1 MTCHCEF
8 LSEEKFP
15 QIAGTFDEAFADYY
29 QKSTRKAETW
39 LFNRAAKNGVEW
51 DYSVGAFDG
60 ERMVGI
66 TLIGISEWMGKL
78 AAFDA
83 GTGIVPDYRG
93 RGLAAEMFQLAV
105 PKLKQRGVTKFLLEV
120 LQVNE
125 PAIKAY
131 QKSGFKITREF
142 DCLGLKKETFSVEAN
157 PKLSVEIKPL
167 RKDRVAQLAPFAD
180 WQPSWE
186 NMFSSIERIPDDVVI
201 NGAFLDGELVG
212 AIGYYP
218 LLNWI
223 VTLVVKPEYR
233 RQGTATY
240 LLKDFVDNFDRDIA
254 QINLV
259 NVDRSDSGMLAF
271 LERMGFES
279 FTSQYEMELEL

>member
-66 TLIGISEWMGKL
+66 TLIGISVWMGKL

-142 DCLGLKKETFSVEAN
+142 DCLGLKKETE
-157 PKLSVEIKPL
+157 EE
-167 RKDRVAQLAPFAD
+167 D
-180 WQPSWE
+180 
-186 NMFSSIERIPDDVVI
+186 
-201 NGAFLDGELVG
+201 
-212 AIGYYP
+212 
-218 LLNWI
+218 
-223 VTLVVKPEYR
+223 
-233 RQGTATY
+233 
-240 LLKDFVDNFDRDIA
+240 
-254 QINLV
+254 
-259 NVDRSDSGMLAF
+259 
-271 LERMGFES
+271 
-279 FTSQYEMELEL
+279 